1 MDRTNPLPQNNPN
14 DAPLF
19 PGNAL
24 LQPISHP
31 GNNSVSIMQQNSV
44 PPPQLQKPM
53 NEIDP
58 LRLLQSAISGINGSQ
73 AVVQQPPP
81 QQQQPALATSSASPD
96 VMGLLSLLLSSGQ
109 IQPQLIA
116 AILMAL
122 TPQAAPTPSQQQPY
136 MQPDPQQLFPL
147 NFAAVPAPAPTYSSY
162 QQAPVTQQ
170 APVSLVQSQGNI
182 YNGNSVSQLLS
193 QLFPG
198 QPQLA
203 PQMPPSQQPFFSN
216 PLASLLQQVKPVLQP
231 PQQQQQPPPHQPQSR
246 ENNTTGQTIA
256 NFLLEQQQQQHHQ
269 QQQQTAV
276 APPPAPVSSNPL
288 ADLLQQAQSQPNGLQ
303 DLAALLLSQQ
313 RNANGN

>member
-1 MDRTNPLPQNNPN
+1 MDRTNPLPQNSPN

-24 LQPISHP
+24 HQSIGLP
-31 GNNSVSIMQQNSV
+31 GHNSTAIMQQNSV

-58 LRLLQSAISGINGSQ
+58 LRLLQNAISGINSSQ
-73 AVVQQPPP
+73 AVLQQQQPPP
-81 QQQQPALATSSASPD
+81 QPQQQPTQATSSTTPD

-122 TPQAAPTPSQQQPY
+122 TPQPAPSPSPY
-136 MQPDPQQLFPL
+136 MQADPQQQLPF
-147 NFAAVPAPAPTYSSY
+147 NFATAPAPTYSSY
-162 QQAPVTQQ
+162 QQAPVSQ
-170 APVSLVQSQGNI
+170 APVAPVLSQGNI
-182 YNGNSVSQLLS
+182 YNNNTVNQLLS
-193 QLFPG
+193 QLLQG

-203 PQMPPSQQPFFSN
+203 PQMPPPQQHFFSN
-216 PLASLLQQVKPVLQP
+216 PLASLFQQVKPVQQ
-231 PQQQQQPPPHQPQSR
+231 PQQQQPAPHQPQSR

-256 NFLLEQQQQQHHQ
+256 NFLLEQQQHQ
-269 QQQQTAV
+269 QQQQQQQQQAAV
-276 APPPAPVSSNPL
+276 VPPPAPVSSNPL

-313 RNANGN
+313 RNANGH